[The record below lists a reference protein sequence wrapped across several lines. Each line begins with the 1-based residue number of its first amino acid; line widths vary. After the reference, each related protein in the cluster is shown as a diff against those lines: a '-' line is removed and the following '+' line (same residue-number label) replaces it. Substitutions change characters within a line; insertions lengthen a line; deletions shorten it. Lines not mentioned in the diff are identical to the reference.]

1 MSSDES
7 DSPTTLVP
15 PELLRIKN
23 NQSPSLIMAKQE
35 NGTPTI
41 QIVSSS
47 SSDASN
53 LSTGGTVLM
62 PIVSK
67 ASGLPLGSAVKT
79 AAVQLL
85 RPVTA
90 TATGQANS
98 QYLIDVQQATSGQ
111 DSQDEDDQETAAISG
126 GSPYSGTSKSGPVSP
141 SPYTANTLRAKAFNA
156 YVKGL
161 IEQRLNLHIP
171 ISLQPR
177 ELLNDI
183 IADVQSKF
191 PDFSSCVR
199 KRIRTFLKSYR
210 RSKKVRESIAVAN
223 AAGYANTNG
232 GNSRSLVNGATGLL
246 GQDSSPKPS
255 SHILDPSQTAV
266 VTIAVDNQPSPSP
279 TPPNETEI
287 TPPESK
293 KPRMESPLLPHC
305 YSLPRSET
313 NSPQQNQGLCSSEVN
328 AVRQLVMGY
337 RESAAFLLRA
347 ADKLEQ
353 ILPPGSL

>member
-7 DSPTTLVP
+7 DSPTSLVP
-15 PELLRIKN
+15 PGLVRIKN
-23 NQSPSLIMAKQE
+23 EQSPSLIKA
-35 NGTPTI
+35 NSGADG
-41 QIVSSS
+41 VSSS
-47 SSDASN
+47 GSAA
-53 LSTGGTVLM
+53 VLM
-62 PIVSK
+62 PVGGK
-67 ASGLPLGSAVKT
+67 LNALPLGSAVKT

-85 RPVTA
+85 RPVNSA
-90 TATGQANS
+90 AGPGQFQIELMNERRS
-98 QYLIDVQQATSGQ
+98 EQQATSGQ

-126 GSPYSGTSKSGPVSP
+126 GSPYSGTAKSGPVSP

-177 ELLNDI
+177 ELLSDI
-183 IADVQSKF
+183 IADVQHKF

-223 AAGYANTNG
+223 AAGFVNTSTNG
-232 GNSRSLVNGATGLL
+232 GTSRSLLNGATVMSA
-246 GQDSSPKPS
+246 GQDSSPKPM
-255 SHILDPSQTAV
+255 LDPVAQTAV
-266 VTIAVDNQPSPSP
+266 VTIAVDNRSSPSP
-279 TPPNETEI
+279 TPPIDSEV

-293 KPRMESPLLPHC
+293 RVRLDSPFLPTNC
-305 YSLPRSET
+305 YSSQSRSET
-313 NSPQQNQGLCSSEVN
+313 NSPQLNQGLCSSEVN
-328 AVRQLVMGY
+328 AVRQLVLGY

>member
-7 DSPTTLVP
+7 DSPTALVP
-15 PELLRIKN
+15 PDLLRIKN
-23 NQSPSLIMAKQE
+23 NHSPSLITRKQE

-41 QIVSSS
+41 HLVSSS
-47 SSDASN
+47 SSDSSN
-53 LSTGGTVLM
+53 ISTGGTVLM

-67 ASGLPLGSAVKT
+67 ASALPLGSAVKT

-85 RPVTA
+85 RPITA
-90 TATGQANS
+90 GTTSGDSTS
-98 QYLIDVQQATSGQ
+98 QYLIDVHQATSGQ

-126 GSPYSGTSKSGPVSP
+126 GSPYSGATKSGPVSP

-177 ELLNDI
+177 DLLNEI

-223 AAGYANTNG
+223 AASFANTNG
-232 GNSRSLVNGATGLL
+232 GNTRSLVNGTTGLP

-255 SHILDPSQTAV
+255 AHILDPSQATAV
-266 VTIAVDNQPSPSP
+266 VTIALDNQPSPSP
-279 TPPNETEI
+279 TPPNDTEI
-287 TPPESK
+287 TPPDNK
-293 KPRMESPLLPHC
+293 RPRMESPLLPPCH
-305 YSLPRSET
+305 SQPRSET
-313 NSPQQNQGLCSSEVN
+313 SSPQLNQGLCSSEVN
-328 AVRQLVMGY
+328 AVRQL
-337 RESAAFLLRA
+337 FFF
-347 ADKLEQ
+347 
-353 ILPPGSL
+353 